1 MNYGKVLSKHNEGI
15 TLFDDDILFQDLLQE
30 LIHVFLLQNDFQV
43 ESAAFLLELYPY
55 LLNLIYLCDL

>member
-1 MNYGKVLSKHNEGI
+1 MLSKHNQRI
-15 TLFDDDILFQDLLQE
+15 ILFEDDILFQDLLQE

-55 LLNLIYLCDL
+55 LLNLIFFCVICKPL